1 MEESGQY
8 ICIYH
13 FYWPIVFSETSINEK
28 TGRRETTAMNYK
40 IIFTYNASQLDWLS
54 DYNTI
59 DDALWLF
66 TIDDALW
73 MLIAYER

>member
-1 MEESGQY
+1 
-8 ICIYH
+8 
-13 FYWPIVFSETSINEK
+13 
-28 TGRRETTAMNYK
+28 MNYK